1 MSHKIG
7 SKVSCLVLNKSKVYL
22 GELVSNLK
30 LEPQS
35 FEIVASEPLYTD
47 SKDKLYT
54 LLLEDNMVGWT
65 FNKWHV
71 EHWNIN
77 EKLLGKKFTQVSDA
91 IINRELPNSE
101 ENISAILPKLDT
113 PAPPE
118 PLEISKAEKLKKIKQ
133 QLEEDSRIED

>member
-1 MSHKIG
+1 MKQMISIIIPAYNEAQT
-7 SKVSCLVLNKSKVYL
+7 LDIF
-22 GELVSNLK
+22 LK
-30 LEPQS
+30 N
-35 FEIVASEPLYTD
+35 
-47 SKDKLYT
+47 
-54 LLLEDNMVGWT
+54 LLE
-65 FNKWHV
+65 F
-71 EHWNIN
+71 I

-118 PLEISKAEKLKKIKQ
+118 PLEISKAEKLKKFKQ